1 MNRRDI
7 CTLAGKVVLVALAA
21 VFVPL
26 SAFAGTLPQN
36 YTIKEHAYLWRADG
50 SSATQ
55 GTGSI
60 VNYPNLTS
68 GTASA
73 TLSQV
78 TTAEVPTI
86 PNSTGTLPGTGSF
99 IKVVASGG
107 ASGGNIDISLNIT
120 AISQESLGNFGLYF
134 YDPVGGSTDITGVT
148 FYTVNNSGFTKFFIY
163 NANGANAG
171 ATGRMKGWNLLSWQR
186 GDQTTTGGGYTH
198 AETTSRLMLRVSLG
212 VNKSATFYLG
222 DVIYGYYT
230 KPQIQVWAADNGAGA
245 YDTMF
250 PYMQA
255 RGIPGSYAPTTDY
268 LPAPNGSQITVAELL
283 EMQAA
288 GWSII
293 PHQTIGTALTSMS
306 QSEMEAEIDEV
317 LAVHAS
323 YGFTYR
329 EMYYPAG
336 GATNDTA
343 NAVMASRGIRYAN
356 NANTGN
362 LQKSMP
368 LYGGLINPFRLWSY
382 TADGKTFSEVRT
394 AIDHAIKYGGYLR
407 ILWHDGDGADE
418 AHFKS
423 SMDYLYRLREA
434 NVIDLNSDQT
444 FFTRFTSPRKAR

>member
-1 MNRRDI
+1 MRR
-7 CTLAGKVVLVALAA
+7 GMWALIILA
-21 VFVPL
+21 VFPL
-26 SAFAGTLPQN
+26 SVFAGSLPQN
-36 YTIKEHAYLWRADG
+36 YTVKEHSYMWRADG
-50 SSATQ
+50 NSATQ

-60 VNYPNLTS
+60 VNYPTITS
-68 GTASA
+68 GTATA

-78 TTAEVPTI
+78 TTADVPAFPTA
-86 PNSTGTLPGTGSF
+86 SGTLPGTGSF

-107 ASGGNIDISLNIT
+107 ASGGNINVEINCP
-120 AISQESLGNFGLYF
+120 AISQESLGNFGLWF
-134 YDPVGGSTDITGVT
+134 YDPVGGNTDITGVT
-148 FYTVNNSGFTKFFIY
+148 FYTVNNSGFTKYFIY
-163 NANGANAG
+163 NAAGANAG
-171 ATGRMKGWNLLSWQR
+171 ANQRNKGWNLIAWQR
-186 GDQTTTGGGYTH
+186 GDQTSTGGGYTH

-212 VNKSATFYLG
+212 VNKTATFYLG
-222 DVIYGYYT
+222 DVLYGFYT
-230 KPQIQVWAADNGAGA
+230 KPQIMVWAADNGDGA